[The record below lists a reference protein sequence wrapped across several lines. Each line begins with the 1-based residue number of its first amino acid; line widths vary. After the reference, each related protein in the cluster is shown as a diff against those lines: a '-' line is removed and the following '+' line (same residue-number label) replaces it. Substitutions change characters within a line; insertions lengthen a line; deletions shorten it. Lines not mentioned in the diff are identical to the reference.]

1 MGTTDYRNP
10 KKVVAGD
17 FTCHPNYDES
27 VIDWDYSVITLEE
40 SVAEDSDVRFL
51 LYLSF
56 IFLQQN
62 LT

>member
-27 VIDWDYSVITLEE
+27 NIDWDYSVITLEE
-40 SVAEDSDVRFL
+40 SVAEDSDVRLF
-51 LYLSF
+51 
-56 IFLQQN
+56 
-62 LT
+62 